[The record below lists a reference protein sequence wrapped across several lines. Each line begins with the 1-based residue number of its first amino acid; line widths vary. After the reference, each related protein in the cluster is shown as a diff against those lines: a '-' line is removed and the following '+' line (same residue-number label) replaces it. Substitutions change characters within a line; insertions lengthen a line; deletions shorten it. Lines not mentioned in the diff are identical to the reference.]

1 MVESGD
7 ALLNI
12 TLLCVEFQVGH
23 IFHATHALEGVQQ
36 QLDDLLV
43 TVVNNCGE
51 EFHISKLFLTTVQMY
66 VRVAVV
72 TDHLEAPKIGAGRAR
87 SC

>member
-23 IFHATHALEGVQQ
+23 IFHATHALEGVHQH
-36 QLDDLLV
+36 LDDLLV
-43 TVVNNCGE
+43 TVVDNCGE
-51 EFHISKLFLTTVQMY
+51 EL
-66 VRVAVV
+66 
-72 TDHLEAPKIGAGRAR
+72 
-87 SC
+87 